1 MRARN
6 SRSAPLPRGLAR
18 FNRKAANPV
27 IQLFA
32 GWLPPLAIVRHRG
45 RVTGRRYATPVVAFG
60 AGDDLVVGI
69 LYGRSSDWVNN
80 LLAANRAQVR
90 RLGTT
95 REYARPQ
102 LIGSDE
108 GRRLLPGPV
117 RGAFRLLG
125 VRDFLRL
132 PAARPDGAPS

>member
-1 MRARN
+1 V
-6 SRSAPLPRGLAR
+6 PLPRGLAR
-18 FNRKAANPV
+18 FNRKVANPAIRLV
-27 IQLFA
+27 A

-60 AGDDLVVGI
+60 AGDDLVIGI

-80 LLAANRAQVR
+80 LLAANGAQVR

-95 REYARPQ
+95 REYAQAQ

-108 GRRLLPGPV
+108 GLRLLPGPA

-125 VRDFLRL
+125 VRNLLRL
-132 PAARPDGAPS
+132 RARL